1 MRYLT
6 TWLNCATT
14 PESLMVNKANK
25 LICTKSRAMDFYM
38 ALGTTVPIVGEHLS
52 GTNMDE
58 GETMKVHTTALK
70 NLNVTNACAGFV
82 TGFAVF
88 I

>member
-1 MRYLT
+1 
-6 TWLNCATT
+6 
-14 PESLMVNKANK
+14 MVKLCDDYRKSDGDVKANK
-25 LICTKSRAMDFYM
+25 LICTKSLAMDFYM

-82 TGFAVF
+82 TGFAKS
-88 I
+88 II